1 MSFEIQTTSY
11 FDTEA
16 KRLAK
21 RHRSFTRD
29 LQDFRDSIMKNPYQ
43 GTEMSPGIRKIRLTI
58 DSKGRGKSGGARVI
72 TFTYLVNEKDGVVIL
87 LLLYDKAD
95 ASSIKMNVVRKI
107 IKDLGLDIETLQKEG
122 LLKVSVQNPAQDTEQ
137 DLNQQIQIRQ
147 ISWYSRS
154 IRWKLLIDCAELT
167 GIFAFPPSKIQCL
180 RACFPKKN
188 GYPLCFSPSFL

>member
-21 RHRSFTRD
+21 RHRSFIDD
-29 LQDFRDSIMKNPYQ
+29 LQDFQEELLKNPYQ
-43 GTEMSPGIRKIRLTI
+43 GTELSPGIRKIRLSI

-72 TFTYLVNEKDGVVIL
+72 TFTYLVDEKDGVVIL

-107 IKDLGLDIETLQKEG
+107 IKDLGLDLEALQSEG
-122 LLKVSVQNPAQDTEQ
+122 
-137 DLNQQIQIRQ
+137 
-147 ISWYSRS
+147 
-154 IRWKLLIDCAELT
+154 KL
-167 GIFAFPPSKIQCL
+167 Q
-180 RACFPKKN
+180 
-188 GYPLCFSPSFL
+188 SPSQT

>member
-21 RHRSFTRD
+21 RHRSFIDD
-29 LQDFRDSIMKNPYQ
+29 LQDFQEELLKNPYQ
-43 GTEMSPGIRKIRLTI
+43 GTELSPGIRKIRLTI

-72 TFTYLVNEKDGVVIL
+72 TFTYLVDEKDGVVIL

-107 IKDLGLDIETLQKEG
+107 IKDLGLDLEKLQSEG
-122 LLKVSVQNPAQDTEQ
+122 KLKSP
-137 DLNQQIQIRQ
+137 NQ
-147 ISWYSRS
+147 
-154 IRWKLLIDCAELT
+154 T
-167 GIFAFPPSKIQCL
+167 
-180 RACFPKKN
+180 
-188 GYPLCFSPSFL
+188 